1 MSVQVRAAIK
11 KKVEKQRRRTG
22 EPALGSADIQVAPYQ
37 PHRQHKAGQN
47 SLLLPPLAASD
58 TEDQKSLEETLEE
71 MMQGPQSR
79 EEVERAEPVD
89 LLPIVDSVFGQV
101 GAAAWR
107 VVLCVCV
114 SVSA

>member
-1 MSVQVRAAIK
+1 MQVRAAIK

-37 PHRQHKAGQN
+37 PHRQHKTGQN
-47 SLLLPPLAASD
+47 SQPPPPSAASD

-71 MMQGPQSR
+71 MMQGPQRR
-79 EEVERAEPVD
+79 ETEVERAEPVD

-101 GAAAWR
+101 GAAEWPG
-107 VVLCVCV
+107 VLCACA
-114 SVSA
+114 SAR